1 MRLPEAKR
9 ILKTHVCEK
18 EQNYKKIKNWRS
30 LAVGFKM
37 WRKLCWQ
44 SPRKKNRN
52 FNMKTFQTK
61 AHHLEVNNNYA
72 SWQNYIKMSSVMETK
87 QSRSNAFILRNVL
100 CARLARII
108 LQNLPH
114 KNCARHFSYF
124 FAYLLNEKK
133 KSVIGAIMLSS

>member
-1 MRLPEAKR
+1 
-9 ILKTHVCEK
+9 
-18 EQNYKKIKNWRS
+18 
-30 LAVGFKM
+30 
-37 WRKLCWQ
+37 
-44 SPRKKNRN
+44 
-52 FNMKTFQTK
+52 MKTFQTK
-61 AHHLEVNNNYA
+61 AHHLEVNHNYA
-72 SWQNYIKMSSVMETK
+72 SWQNYIKMSSVMKTK

-133 KSVIGAIMLSS
+133 ICNWSNYVVILKAVLPELLISILIDCWSLSFFSILIVLILEETFDFSLTTDQLIR